1 MTSLLSILLS
11 TVFFILSGIHVYWG
25 LGGKWAFDDVYPTK
39 EDGTSLAKVPGI
51 VASFI
56 VATGLFVF
64 GLFYLIN
71 GQIISVVLPSYL
83 SAYGYWVIGFIF
95 FLRAVGDIKYFGMF
109 KKIKKTSF
117 AKKDTK
123 IYTPLCIFISCLTF
137 LLIYLG

>member
-11 TVFFILSGIHVYWG
+11 TVFFILSAIHFYWG
-25 LGGKWAFDDVYPTK
+25 FGGKWAFDDVYPTK
-39 EDGTSLAKVPGI
+39 EDGTSLAKVPGV

-71 GQIISVVLPSYL
+71 GQIIPVVLPSYL
-83 SAYGYWVIGFIF
+83 RVYGYWIIAFIF
-95 FLRAVGDIKYFGMF
+95 FLRAVGDFKYIGMF

-117 AKKDTK
+117 AKNDTK

-137 LLIYLG
+137 LLIYLD